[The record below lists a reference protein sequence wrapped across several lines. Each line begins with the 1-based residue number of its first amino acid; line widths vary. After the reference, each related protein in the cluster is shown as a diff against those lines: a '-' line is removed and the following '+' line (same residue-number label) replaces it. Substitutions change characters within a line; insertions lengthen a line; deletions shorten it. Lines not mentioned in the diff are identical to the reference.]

1 MSDRT
6 KRPVSKLE
14 AAAVAYARAKAAVE
28 AHHAARD
35 IPAFAAALNRWSGA
49 MFELDAAAQQHAEQV
64 SRGECR
70 AMARGTGPSVL

>member
-35 IPAFAAALNRWSGA
+35 TPALAAALNRWTKT
-49 MFELDAAAQQHAEQV
+49 MFKLDAAARRYAEDV
-64 SRGECR
+64 
-70 AMARGTGPSVL
+70 AGTR